1 MAGAPARIFASG
13 PIRLSAKGTSMQR
26 FAWLPAVLLLGL
38 CATPRPAAGQEQER
52 PRSEHACPAGE
63 TCPMPQGHEGMDA
76 RHAAMMQMH
85 EQNAAR
91 LQELQDEM
99 HAATGEARVDA
110 IEALLDEMLA
120 QHRAMHAMMM
130 GMHGSGGH
138 HDGMKREADPDSGR

>member
-1 MAGAPARIFASG
+1 
-13 PIRLSAKGTSMQR
+13 MQR
-26 FAWLPAVLLLGL
+26 FAWLPAALLLGL
-38 CATPRPAAGQEQER
+38 LASPRLAAGQEPETP

-63 TCPMPQGHEGMDA
+63 TCPMPHEGMEA

-85 EQNAAR
+85 DQNAAR

-99 HAATGEARVDA
+99 HAATGGAKVDA
-110 IEALLDEMLA
+110 VAALLDEMLA

-130 GMHGSGGH
+130 GMRGPGAH